1 MPLCLYISNS
11 LFRRLTEGYLDN
23 ILRRKV
29 DKGSHR
35 GAARRYAP
43 RRWQFDGGISFRHQS
58 GRLRQSMDSKIAA
71 DLRTST
77 DGSAVRTS
85 LVPAVAKLPAASV
98 PIDGQTD
105 RQSDGSLI
113 QNAPLGRGHTNICL
127 KRHSLL
133 L

>member
-1 MPLCLYISNS
+1 
-11 LFRRLTEGYLDN
+11 
-23 ILRRKV
+23 
-29 DKGSHR
+29 
-35 GAARRYAP
+35 
-43 RRWQFDGGISFRHQS
+43 
-58 GRLRQSMDSKIAA
+58 MDSKIAA
-71 DLRTST
+71 DLRPST

-85 LVPAVAKLPAASV
+85 LVPAVAKLAAASV